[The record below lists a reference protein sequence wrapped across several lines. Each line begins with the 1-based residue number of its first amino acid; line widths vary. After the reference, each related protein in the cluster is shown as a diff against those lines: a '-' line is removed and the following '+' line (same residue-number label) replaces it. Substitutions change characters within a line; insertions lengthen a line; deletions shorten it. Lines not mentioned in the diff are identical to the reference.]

1 MTELDY
7 QEIIALSE
15 DPDAS
20 LDDVR
25 GQPFTTERHAWLAQ
39 IADSMFYRR
48 PLDKQVG
55 DVLDMP
61 VHVSVRRLERMS
73 TDERSEILSHVPGD
87 LADSILSLLPAEAT

>member
-7 QEIIALSE
+7 QEIITLSE
-15 DPDAS
+15 DPDVS
-20 LDDVR
+20 FDDVR

-39 IADSMFYRR
+39 IADSMFSRR

-61 VHVSVRRLERMS
+61 IHISVRRLERMS
-73 TDERSEILSHVPGD
+73 TDERSEILSRVPSD
-87 LADSILSLLPAEAT
+87 LADRIVSRLPARAT